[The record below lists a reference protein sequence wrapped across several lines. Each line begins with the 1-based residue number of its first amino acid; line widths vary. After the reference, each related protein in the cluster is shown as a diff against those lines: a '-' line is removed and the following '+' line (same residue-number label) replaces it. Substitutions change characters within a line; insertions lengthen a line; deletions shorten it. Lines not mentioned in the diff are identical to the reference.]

1 MLGSRQMRDL
11 LERLS
16 NDYDIIIVDSAPV
29 LPVSDSVAL
38 AASVDAVVLVGQA
51 GRSSS
56 RQVGEALGQLQRVQ
70 APLIGTVLNKLTARK
85 RRGGGYGYGY
95 GYGYGGYGRYGNA
108 YGGADTTGGAG
119 VGRSNERLAADVSS
133 AP

>member
-1 MLGSRQMRDL
+1 MRDL

-108 YGGADTTGGAG
+108 YGGGDTTGGAG
-119 VGRSNERLAADVSS
+119 SARPSDRLAADVSS